1 MMEQAPD
8 MEIPTGSQNV
18 TPEFVEQSFLQGT
31 YYLKARAGYV
41 WEHSTRPEVLT
52 ISSWSKHV
60 QRSNIEKFGNDNDRA
75 NLPPPDRHNAPHS
88 NKRQRRRQL
97 APKVLDQRRRVCQ
110 RHNSP

>member
-31 YYLKARAGYV
+31 YYPKARAGNV

-52 ISSWSKHV
+52 ISSWS
-60 QRSNIEKFGNDNDRA
+60 
-75 NLPPPDRHNAPHS
+75 
-88 NKRQRRRQL
+88 
-97 APKVLDQRRRVCQ
+97 
-110 RHNSP
+110 